1 MFGRPHR
8 ISPTC
13 RVADVDHTFTKV
25 CKNFTEPRPPDSPS
39 TRTTSTTSTL
49 RTGDGLSYST
59 NANVVLNVPA
69 NNARQMFRVLN
80 CTEDR
85 HGHRIFFDSI
95 DGRIYGKGPAMN
107 NRVSQDVVLY
117 DSKSAALSERF
128 PSNQVGGG
136 RGGNG
141 IHARVLVSFDA
152 WGETRRRYG
161 GGSSVLVQNAK
172 MMKII
177 QFLDPPYPV
186 SKRLCDR
193 YVEPFFFTKADR
205 RKPNRE
211 VSNHAFK
218 INRFCDR
225 PHANY

>member
-59 NANVVLNVPA
+59 NANVVLNIPA

-85 HGHRIFFDSI
+85 QGNRIFFDSI
-95 DGRIYGKGPAMN
+95 DGRIYGKGPAVN

-128 PSNQVGGG
+128 PSNQVPLSPTYPTKSSMV
-136 RGGNG
+136 
-141 IHARVLVSFDA
+141 IILV
-152 WGETRRRYG
+152 T
-161 GGSSVLVQNAK
+161 VTV
-172 MMKII
+172 
-177 QFLDPPYPV
+177 
-186 SKRLCDR
+186 RL
-193 YVEPFFFTKADR
+193 
-205 RKPNRE
+205 E
-211 VSNHAFK
+211 VAEVVMGFMLA
-218 INRFCDR
+218 C
-225 PHANY
+225 